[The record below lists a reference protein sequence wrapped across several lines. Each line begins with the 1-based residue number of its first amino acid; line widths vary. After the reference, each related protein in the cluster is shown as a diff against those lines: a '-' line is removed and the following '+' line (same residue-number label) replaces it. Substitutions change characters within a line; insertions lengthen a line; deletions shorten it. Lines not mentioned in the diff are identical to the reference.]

1 MGEHEVNN
9 QVGESSRSKFIKHLL
24 EDIAALEEMIQNGQ
38 IEDDIVR
45 IGAEQEFCLLNENW
59 RPSLKALEILEQIN
73 DPHFT
78 TELARYN
85 LEINLDPY
93 ELKGDCFSIVENQL
107 RTLLNKAE
115 KVAHKNATRTL
126 LTGILPTIS
135 KSQLQFEYM
144 TPNPRYWALNDMMK
158 AVRGSDFELH
168 LQGVDELSVIHDTVL
183 FEACNTSFQIHL
195 QIEPNDFVAS
205 YNWAQAISG
214 PVLGICCNSP
224 LLLGRELWH
233 ETRIALFQQSID
245 TRNSSYAL
253 KDQQA
258 RVSFGEDWAEGSITD
273 IYRNNIAHFDIIIT
287 KDIEELKD
295 SIAGRDPPTSKISVR
310 KAMPTS

>member
-93 ELKGDCFSIVENQL
+93 ELKGGLFFNC
-107 RTLLNKAE
+107 R
-115 KVAHKNATRTL
+115 
-126 LTGILPTIS
+126 
-135 KSQLQFEYM
+135 KSAKD
-144 TPNPRYWALNDMMK
+144 TP
-158 AVRGSDFELH
+158 
-168 LQGVDELSVIHDTVL
+168 
-183 FEACNTSFQIHL
+183 
-195 QIEPNDFVAS
+195 
-205 YNWAQAISG
+205 
-214 PVLGICCNSP
+214 
-224 LLLGRELWH
+224 
-233 ETRIALFQQSID
+233 QQS
-245 TRNSSYAL
+245 
-253 KDQQA
+253 
-258 RVSFGEDWAEGSITD
+258 
-273 IYRNNIAHFDIIIT
+273 
-287 KDIEELKD
+287 
-295 SIAGRDPPTSKISVR
+295 
-310 KAMPTS
+310 